1 MSSPDV
7 DWGICFCPLLSEINN
22 QLLGFA
28 WRRLVSVCAP
38 FRKTVDFLLT

>member
-28 WRRLVSVCAP
+28 EQKTGLCAP